1 MKTTNSQVW
10 PVSWATTRSSSFDQN
25 PASGKMPASASDPM
39 SIVQNVIGIG
49 FRRPPM
55 SLMLFECTAWI
66 TAPAPRNSS
75 ALKNACVNRWK
86 KPAVMPSS
94 PIERPATM

>member
-1 MKTTNSQVW
+1 
-10 PVSWATTRSSSFDQN
+10 
-25 PASGKMPASASDPM
+25 MPASASEPI
-39 SIVQNVIGIG
+39 SIVQNVTGID

-66 TAPAPRNSS
+66 TEPAQRKSS

-86 KPAVMPSS
+86 TPAVSPSS
-94 PIERPATM
+94 PSESPATMYASCESVE